1 MKALEKILKGLANR
15 RRLQIIQHLKKNKEA
30 SVGNI
35 AKAIKLSFRST
46 SRHLIILA
54 AADIVEKEQ
63 RRLMVFY
70 SLSPSLSSAIKSV
83 IAYL

>member
-1 MKALEKILKGLANR
+1 MKDLEKILKGIANR
-15 RRLQIIQHLKKNKEA
+15 RRLQIIQYLKKNKEA

-46 SRHLIILA
+46 SRHLVVLA

-70 SLSPSLSSAIKSV
+70 SLSTTLSPAIKSV

>member
-1 MKALEKILKGLANR
+1 MKDLEKSLKGLANQ
-15 RRLQIIQHLKKNKEA
+15 RRLRIVQYLKKNKEA

-46 SRHLIILA
+46 SRHLAVLA

-63 RRLMVFY
+63 RGLLVFY
-70 SLSPSLSSAIKSV
+70 SLSPSSASV
-83 IAYL
+83 IKFIIEYV